1 MNQFWFADLKNETI
15 IDTNSM
21 VITNLNLP
29 NLDPNSVTY
38 IDSINNLSDIVLN
51 DGQLVIG
58 RTGSAPVGASL
69 TGTVNQVTVTNGPG
83 SVTLSLPQDI
93 APASSPTFDNLT
105 ATTINGITVSNIV
118 SDTGSAVAG
127 NIASYVSSKVIQ
139 DSGISA
145 ASISG
150 GPFLPLSGGIMT
162 GDIGMGTHEISNLSA
177 IRCRTDTRNFVAGNG
192 AVVTSGID
200 SVVIGSSTILNGDN
214 Q

>member
-1 MNQFWFADLKNETI
+1 MNQFGFADLKNETI

-51 DGQLVIG
+51 NGQLVIG

-93 APASSPTFDNLT
+93 SPTSSPTFDNLT

>member
-1 MNQFWFADLKNETI
+1 MNQFGFAYLKNETI

-38 IDSINNLSDIVLN
+38 IDSTNNLSDIVLN
-51 DGQLVIG
+51 NGQLVIG

-69 TGTVNQVTVTNGPG
+69 TGTVNQVSITNGPG

-127 NIASYVSSKVIQ
+127 NIAS
-139 DSGISA
+139 
-145 ASISG
+145 
-150 GPFLPLSGGIMT
+150 
-162 GDIGMGTHEISNLSA
+162 
-177 IRCRTDTRNFVAGNG
+177 
-192 AVVTSGID
+192 
-200 SVVIGSSTILNGDN
+200 
-214 Q
+214 